1 MDEKVNLQEETA
13 DEEELLTRRMEFIYL
28 SDRINEVKRDLSQQI
43 EDLRRLWQRL
53 DEKIDTK
60 IESLRA
66 ELKEDIA
73 GLETKMEAVR
83 VELRE
88 DIAKLDAKIEAV
100 RIELKEDITAL
111 REELKGDIAAL
122 REELKG
128 DIAALREELK
138 KDIARLEARMD
149 RMEYELREEIA
160 RSANR
165 QLRWT
170 AIMLGVLTAIIAVL
184 FTIISKI

>member
-1 MDEKVNLQEETA
+1 M
-13 DEEELLTRRMEFIYL
+13 
-28 SDRINEVKRDLSQQI
+28 
-43 EDLRRLWQRL
+43 
-53 DEKIDTK
+53 
-60 IESLRA
+60 
-66 ELKEDIA
+66 
-73 GLETKMEAVR
+73 
-83 VELRE
+83 
-88 DIAKLDAKIEAV
+88 
-100 RIELKEDITAL
+100 
-111 REELKGDIAAL
+111 KGDIAAL